1 MIILGLTGSIG
12 MGKSTA
18 SRMLRR
24 MGVPVHDADAAV
36 HHLLE
41 REGVAKEAVAA
52 AFPEAVVGGRIDRA
66 RLGQRVFGDLPA
78 LARLEAILH
87 PHVRQDAERF
97 LLSAARNRTHL
108 VGLDFPLLL
117 ETRGAARCDLVIVV
131 TAPHFVQAARVL
143 GRPGMTKERL
153 KWVRARQLPETEKR
167 RLADFVIRTGLTRRF
182 TWDRLRHIVRQVRG
196 RRPDAWRPRRRR
208 E

>member
-1 MIILGLTGSIG
+1 MVILGLTGSIG

-36 HHLLE
+36 HQLLE
-41 REGVAKEAVAA
+41 KEGVAKRAVAI

-66 RLGQRVFGDLPA
+66 RLGRRVFGDPPA

-87 PHVRQDAERF
+87 PHVRQAAERF
-97 LLSAARNRTHL
+97 LRSAARNRTHL
-108 VGLDFPLLL
+108 VALDIPLLL
-117 ETRGAARCDLVIVV
+117 ETRGAARCDLVVVV

-143 GRPGMTKERL
+143 GRPGMTAERL
-153 KWVRARQLPETEKR
+153 KAVRARQMPEAEKR
-167 RLADFVIRTGLTRRF
+167 RQADFVIRTGLTRRF
-182 TWDRLRHIVRQVRG
+182 TWDRLRQIVRQVRG
-196 RRPDAWRPRRRR
+196 RRPDASRPRR
-208 E
+208 

>member
-1 MIILGLTGSIG
+1 MVILGLTGSIG

-24 MGVPVHDADAAV
+24 MGIRVHDADAAV
-36 HHLLE
+36 HDLLA
-41 REGVAKEAVAA
+41 REGVAKKAVAV
-52 AFPEAVVGGRIDRA
+52 AFPEAVAGGRIDRA

-87 PHVRQDAERF
+87 PHVREEAERF
-97 LLSAARNRTHL
+97 LRSAARNRARL
-108 VGLDFPLLL
+108 VALDIPLLL
-117 ETRGAARCDLVIVV
+117 ETRGAARCDLVVVV

-153 KWVRARQLPETEKR
+153 KAVRARQMPEAEKR
-167 RLADFVIRTGLTRRF
+167 RRADFVIRTGLARRF
-182 TWDRLRHIVRQVRG
+182 TWDRLRQIVRHVRG
-196 RRPDAWRPRRRR
+196 RRPAAWRPRRQR